1 MGPHQSLEFAL
12 TLEHH
17 ADDVSEEV
25 LEAIEAVAEAL
36 GKPRARFDWPVLCD
50 HRKSWISP

>member
-36 GKPRARFDWPVLCD
+36 GKPRARVDWAVLCD